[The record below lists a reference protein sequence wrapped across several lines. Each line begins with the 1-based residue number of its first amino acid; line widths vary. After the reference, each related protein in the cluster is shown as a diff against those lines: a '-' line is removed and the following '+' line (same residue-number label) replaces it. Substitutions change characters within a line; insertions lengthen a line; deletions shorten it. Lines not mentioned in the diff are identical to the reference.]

1 MNKKFVC
8 DKKISFY
15 MNDLEE
21 IETHPF
27 KAFIPENA
35 TIIILGTFP
44 GKDIT
49 HKELSED
56 DWFYGTKR
64 NQFWKII
71 SGVYETELLT
81 KKDKQD
87 LFKKH
92 GIGIADLFLKV
103 KRTGNNNT
111 DSNLKV
117 IQFNDKE
124 LKAVLENRA
133 IKKVFFT
140 SKFVEKTFLKLFPA
154 CAYGECLPSPSPRFA
169 TMSLTEKIK
178 NYKIKLP
185 K

>member
-1 MNKKFVC
+1 M
-8 DKKISFY
+8 
-15 MNDLEE
+15 EE

-27 KAFIPENA
+27 KAFIPRNA

-44 GKDIT
+44 GKDVT
-49 HKELSED
+49 HKQLTED

-71 SGVYETELLT
+71 SGVYETELST
-81 KKDKQD
+81 KKEKQE
-87 LFKKH
+87 LFKKY
-92 GIGIADLFLKV
+92 GIGIADVFLKV

-117 IQFNDKE
+117 VEFNDQE
-124 LKAVLENRA
+124 LKTVLENPR

-140 SKFVEKTFLKLFPA
+140 SKFVAKTFLKLFPE
-154 CAYGECLPSPSPRFA
+154 YTFGECLPSPSPRFA
-169 TMSLTEKIK
+169 TMSLAEKIK

-185 K
+185 Q

>member
-1 MNKKFVC
+1 MNEN
-8 DKKISFY
+8 
-15 MNDLEE
+15 ME

-35 TIIILGTFP
+35 RIIILGTFP
-44 GKDIT
+44 GRDVT
-49 HKELSED
+49 HKQLTED

-71 SGVYETELLT
+71 SGVYEIELSS

-87 LFKKH
+87 LLNKH

-111 DSNLKV
+111 DSNLEV
-117 IQFNDKE
+117 IEFNDKE
-124 LKAVLENRA
+124 LKSVLENSN
-133 IKKVFFT
+133 IKKLFFT
-140 SKFVEKTFLKLFPA
+140 SKFVEKIFSKLFPQFTF
-154 CAYGECLPSPSPRFA
+154 GECLPSPSPRFA
-169 TMSLTEKIK
+169 TMSLSEKIK
-178 NYKIKLP
+178 NYKIKLT

>member
-1 MNKKFVC
+1 M
-8 DKKISFY
+8 
-15 MNDLEE
+15 EE

-35 TIIILGTFP
+35 SVIILGTFP
-44 GKDIT
+44 GKDVT

-64 NQFWKII
+64 NQFWKIL
-71 SGVYETELLT
+71 SGVYETELSG

-92 GIGIADLFLKV
+92 GIGIADIFLKI

-111 DSNLKV
+111 DSNLQV
-117 IQFNDKE
+117 IEFNDKE
-124 LKAVLENRA
+124 LKQVLENLK

-140 SKFVEKTFLKLFPA
+140 SKFVEKIFLKLFPEVEL
-154 CAYGECLPSPSPRFA
+154 GECLPSPSPRFA
-169 TMSLTEKIK
+169 TMSLDEKIK

>member
-1 MNKKFVC
+1 
-8 DKKISFY
+8 
-15 MNDLEE
+15 MNDFEE

-44 GKDIT
+44 GKDVT
-49 HKELSED
+49 HKQLTED

-71 SGVYETELLT
+71 SGVYGTELSG
-81 KKDKQD
+81 KKYKQD
-87 LFKKH
+87 LFNKH
-92 GIGIADLFLKV
+92 GIGIADVFLKV

-111 DSNLKV
+111 DSNLEV
-117 IQFNDKE
+117 VQFNHEE
-124 LKAVLENRA
+124 LKTVLQNPR

-140 SKFVEKTFLKLFPA
+140 SKFVEKTFLKLFPE
-154 CAYGECLPSPSPRFA
+154 CSFGECLPSPSPRFA
-169 TMSLTEKIK
+169 TMSLAEKIK
-178 NYKIKLP
+178 SYKMKLP